1 MHMYMCICVYMCI
14 CICICICIC
23 VYVYVYVYVYVILIN
38 FPVRKL
44 LNNQRI
50 LIHAVDLLI
59 AHLDPN
65 LPEEAG
71 EWKPFKSL
79 LDKTV
84 GDLRLCQSRFRA
96 LGERWEDGGHVG
108 NPRLGYL
115 QSQEPTMTCGRLGC
129 TSCNNP
135 RVLFQGM
142 SDHEPD
148 GFCLGLPHGKKS
160 RYWCNKRWWA
170 LPIYNLWKMVDMLS
184 NKKKGINHIWFKHG
198 WHIFVSLTQKWG
210 YNQWPAIQRGM
221 PGCDYVSGK

>member
-1 MHMYMCICVYMCI
+1 MIF
-14 CICICICIC
+14 
-23 VYVYVYVYVYVILIN
+23 IN
-38 FPVRKL
+38 FPVRRL

-50 LIHAVDLLI
+50 LIHVVDLLI

-142 SDHEPD
+142 SDHKPGWFMI
-148 GFCLGLPHGKKS
+148 GFTTWQEIKMLMQQ
-160 RYWCNKRWWA
+160 
-170 LPIYNLWKMVDMLS
+170 KMVSFTNLQFMENGWYVKQQKMALIIFGS
-184 NKKKGINHIWFKHG
+184 NM
-198 WHIFVSLTQKWG
+198 VDTYS
-210 YNQWPAIQRGM
+210 
-221 PGCDYVSGK
+221 